1 MIERF
6 ELPRELL
13 SRLPILSEYL
23 HNRDQTLANGF
34 TYQQLLDEMDS
45 AIGAIDSRQPSSAGY
60 SGQCWVHPQAK
71 IDENVVM
78 EGPCIVCRGAVVGP
92 KAYLGPGTVVGPE
105 ALLSFGVKVK
115 ATVVGAKSKIRH
127 RTFVANSII
136 GESTDITETLIVS
149 STQNDHSPVKSW
161 TMTGRPLQTNLTQLG
176 SHIGTRAKLGANTL
190 VMPGSVLCDD
200 ISVGN
205 TVVNG
210 YVTSHSDSQPWDSR
224 LEAIKSLVR
233 SLYRQHD
240 LFWQQSQLFLTL
252 SGFLFAAVVFMSSI
266 NAPSDSATGIGFLAF
281 GLIVSLSW
289 LQVCRAARDESRSL
303 DATVKQK
310 LATDEEM
317 NTWLGS
323 EFAKRQE
330 SGAWRTNA
338 LSAMQIIASLSALL
352 WLSLGTWAIVDVVRG
367 GSDSGAPPPT
377 AQRPAQADILSS
389 PRVVP
394 DAGMP
399 VGPASPNTEP
409 AQPAQLPQVLPTDP
423 GFPGFTVQVAA
434 LENRFR
440 AAVLGMMLLEEG
452 YPAYVAETEI
462 PGLGTFYRVRIGP
475 LSTVDE
481 ATELGTL
488 IENRFAGYLSE
499 VWIVPP
505 DRTPSPAPEANR

>member
-45 AIGAIDSRQPSSAGY
+45 AIGAIDSRQLSSAGY

-92 KAYLGPGTVVGPE
+92 KAYLGPGTVVGPD

-149 STQNDHSPVKSW
+149 STQSDHSPVKSW

-210 YVTSHSDSQPWDSR
+210 YVTSHGDSQPWDSR
-224 LEAIKSLVR
+224 LKAIKSLVR

-266 NAPSDSATGIGFLAF
+266 SAPSDSATGIGFLAF
-281 GLIVSLSW
+281 GLIELASGMPGRQGRIQEPGRDRETEAGHRRRDEHLVRKRVR
-289 LQVCRAARDESRSL
+289 QAARIGSLANQCPVGHADHCFPVSAPVVVPGDMGNRRCGQRRVRLRGPSADSPAARPGGYPIFPESRSRCRHAGRARITECWTSPTCA
-303 DATVKQK
+303 ATPGTPHRSG
-310 LATDEEM
+310 LAWIHGPGRRSGKPFQSGRSGNDVAGRRLPCLRGRDR
-317 NTWLGS
+317 NTRAGNLL
-323 EFAKRQE
+323 
-330 SGAWRTNA
+330 SG
-338 LSAMQIIASLSALL
+338 
-352 WLSLGTWAIVDVVRG
+352 
-367 GSDSGAPPPT
+367 
-377 AQRPAQADILSS
+377 
-389 PRVVP
+389 
-394 DAGMP
+394 
-399 VGPASPNTEP
+399 
-409 AQPAQLPQVLPTDP
+409 
-423 GFPGFTVQVAA
+423 
-434 LENRFR
+434 
-440 AAVLGMMLLEEG
+440 
-452 YPAYVAETEI
+452 
-462 PGLGTFYRVRIGP
+462 
-475 LSTVDE
+475 
-481 ATELGTL
+481 
-488 IENRFAGYLSE
+488 
-499 VWIVPP
+499 P
-505 DRTPSPAPEANR
+505 DRSSQHGG